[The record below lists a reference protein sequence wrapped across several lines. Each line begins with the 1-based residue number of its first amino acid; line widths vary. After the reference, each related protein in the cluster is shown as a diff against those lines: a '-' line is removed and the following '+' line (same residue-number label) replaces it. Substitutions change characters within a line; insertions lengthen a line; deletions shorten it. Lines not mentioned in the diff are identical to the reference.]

1 MKKVSFQS
9 NKLMNVNLFSKPSSN
24 GNRKLK
30 IKLKISFSKDALYFK
45 MTLELTYDIP
55 SKEAHKMIFPGPIIQ
70 IIVM

>member
-24 GNRKLK
+24 GNRK